1 MFWGLFLKKIL
12 FISKERGLEGEKH
25 QSVVAAPSPPTR
37 DLAHNPGMRP
47 DQELNWWPPGSQAST
62 QHTEPHQ
69 PGLEVFYSEN
79 TRTHTYTYTKLVSC
93 LLRRWNCAWNVDN
106 EVDFFENIS
115 FNTIAN
121 KLHLQKINDFVLSP
135 GPQSYKGVSMFQ
147 ELRVDLY
154 LLDFISA
161 PTSMYLTQV

>member
-1 MFWGLFLKKIL
+1 MDSEFNMPLLASLINLTPFTFFL
-12 FISKERGLEGEKH
+12 
-25 QSVVAAPSPPTR
+25 
-37 DLAHNPGMRP
+37 D
-47 DQELNWWPPGSQAST
+47 
-62 QHTEPHQ
+62 
-69 PGLEVFYSEN
+69 
-79 TRTHTYTYTKLVSC
+79 
-93 LLRRWNCAWNVDN
+93 
-106 EVDFFENIS
+106 
-115 FNTIAN
+115 TIAN